1 MGVPQNG
8 WFIMEH
14 TFKMDDLGV
23 PLFMYIWLL
32 WFGGH
37 LDYFPIY
44 WVANHPNCRSYFF
57 RGVAEPPTRYL
68 YSWKKKQ
75 AVCILDYP
83 RWKICEAALMKW
95 GACKCWA
102 HWRQQHKNLPLMC
115 CKLLVSTNILQVYN
129 YCIPIL
135 RWHTPCFKESSEW
148 IFKVRTLCST

>member
-44 WVANHPNCRSYFF
+44 WVANHPNCRSYFSE
-57 RGVAEPPTRYL
+57 GWLNHQPDIYIPE
-68 YSWKKKQ
+68 KKTSGLHFGLSQ
-75 AVCILDYP
+75 V
-83 RWKICEAALMKW
+83 E
-95 GACKCWA
+95 
-102 HWRQQHKNLPLMC
+102 NLRSCPDEVGGL
-115 CKLLVSTNILQVYN
+115 
-129 YCIPIL
+129 
-135 RWHTPCFKESSEW
+135 
-148 IFKVRTLCST
+148 